1 MDNTER
7 RDTEALAEQE
17 LRLGRMREPIFLQ
30 GHALYT
36 CDTCGA
42 LVRAHK
48 ILEHDRWHRGHGE

>member
-7 RDTEALAEQE
+7 RDTEAQEALAQ
-17 LRLGRMREPIFLQ
+17 RLGRMREPVFLQ

-36 CDTCGA
+36 CATCGA

-48 ILEHDRWHRGHGE
+48 IRDHDRWHRGRGE